1 MAARGNKGPAAA
13 PDRGHGPRHEHN
25 GGQRMTATYWG
36 AGLVPAT
43 IGRSFF
49 AALLLLGLAATPA
62 AAGEAQ
68 STSRVTDSL
77 VSPTGQTPTGF
88 AAVTGDRTFTRVAG
102 LPAADMTVAVAPDSA
117 DAASIRRVEQL
128 VDEDAVAAV
137 MVDGAQERALT
148 DLLISDSTGSVD
160 LAAIERVRVGKPTDE
175 ATCLT
180 EALYHEARGET
191 IPGLVAVAEVIL
203 NRVDSRYYPD
213 TVCEVVGQGI
223 EYAPLCQF
231 SYKCDGLSDKMTAGE
246 ARSLMEKIA
255 WVMLSG
261 KPRILTGKA
270 THYHTNAVNPGWAAQ
285 LVRTARIGDHIFYR
299 RGMVLSSR

>member
-1 MAARGNKGPAAA
+1 
-13 PDRGHGPRHEHN
+13 
-25 GGQRMTATYWG
+25 MTATKWG
-36 AGLVPAT
+36 AGIAPAA
-43 IGRSFF
+43 IGRSLS
-49 AALLLLGLAATPA
+49 AALLLFGLAATPL
-62 AAGEAQ
+62 AAGEVQ
-68 STSRVTDSL
+68 TTSRVTDTI
-77 VSPTGQTPTGF
+77 VTPDGEAPLGF
-88 AAVTGDRTFTRVAG
+88 ATVTAGPAFTRVAG
-102 LPAADMTVAVAPDSA
+102 LPEGDLGVDVTPDRS
-117 DAASIRRVEQL
+117 DAGSLRRIRQI

-137 MVDGAQERALT
+137 MANGAQEQALT

-160 LAAIERVRVGKPTDE
+160 LAKIELVRVGERTDE
-175 ATCLT
+175 TTCLT

-231 SYKCDGLSDKMTAGE
+231 SYKCDGLSDAMTA
-246 ARSLMEKIA
+246 RDTRTLMEKIA

-270 THYHTNAVNPGWAAQ
+270 THYHTNAVNPGWAAR

-299 RGMVLSSR
+299 RGTELSSR

>member
-1 MAARGNKGPAAA
+1 
-13 PDRGHGPRHEHN
+13 
-25 GGQRMTATYWG
+25 MTDA
-36 AGLVPAT
+36 
-43 IGRSFF
+43 
-49 AALLLLGLAATPA
+49 
-62 AAGEAQ
+62 
-68 STSRVTDSL
+68 L
-77 VSPTGQTPTGF
+77 VSPSGQTPTGF

-102 LPAADMTVAVAPDSA
+102 LPAAELGAGVSPDRA
-117 DAASIRRVEQL
+117 DAGSLQRIRQL
-128 VDEDAVAAV
+128 ADEDAVAAV
-137 MVDGAQERALT
+137 LADGAQEQALT

-160 LAAIERVRVGKPTDE
+160 LATIEQVRVGRQTKQM
-175 ATCLT
+175 TCLT

-203 NRVDSRYYPD
+203 NRADSRYYPD

-270 THYHTNAVNPGWAAQ
+270 THYHTNAVNPGWASR

-299 RGMVLSSR
+299 RGIELSAR

>member
-1 MAARGNKGPAAA
+1 
-13 PDRGHGPRHEHN
+13 
-25 GGQRMTATYWG
+25 MTATILG
-36 AGLVPAT
+36 AGMAPAT

-49 AALLLLGLAATPA
+49 AALLSLGLAAAPA

-68 STSRVTDSL
+68 GTSRVTDAL
-77 VSPTGQTPTGF
+77 VTPAREAP
-88 AAVTGDRTFTRVAG
+88 AAFVPGPPSSAFSRVAG
-102 LPAADMTVAVAPDSA
+102 LPDENLGREVQADSPDREA
-117 DAASIRRVEQL
+117 LRRLRQL
-128 VDEDAVAAV
+128 VDEDAVAVV
-137 MVDGAQERALT
+137 MADGAQERALT

-160 LAAIERVRVGKPTDE
+160 LAAIAQVRIGDRTPE
-175 ATCLT
+175 MTCLA

-213 TVCEVVGQGI
+213 SVCGVVEQGT
-223 EYAPLCQF
+223 ENAPLCQF
-231 SYKCDGLSDKMTAGE
+231 SYKCDGRSDAMTAGE
-246 ARSLMEKIA
+246 ARSMMEKIA

-270 THYHTNAVNPGWAAQ
+270 THYHTNAVRPGWASR

-299 RGMVLSSR
+299 RGTELSSR

>member
-1 MAARGNKGPAAA
+1 MP
-13 PDRGHGPRHEHN
+13 
-25 GGQRMTATYWG
+25 
-36 AGLVPAT
+36 
-43 IGRSFF
+43 S
-49 AALLLLGLAATPA
+49 A

-68 STSRVTDSL
+68 TSARVTDGL
-77 VSPTGQTPTGF
+77 IAPAGQAPAGF
-88 AAVTGDRTFTRVAG
+88 TASAGKQAVTRVAG
-102 LPAADMTVAVAPDSA
+102 LPAADLGIHVAPEADDDTPLRRLRQLADADAVAVAMA
-117 DAASIRRVEQL
+117 E
-128 VDEDAVAAV
+128 
-137 MVDGAQERALT
+137 GAQEQVLT

-160 LAAIERVRVGKPTDE
+160 LATVERVKVGKPTE
-175 ATCLT
+175 EMVCLT

-203 NRVDSRYYPD
+203 NRADSRFYPD
-213 TVCEVVGQGI
+213 TVCEVIGQGL

-261 KPRILTGKA
+261 KRRILTGKA
-270 THYHTNAVNPGWAAQ
+270 THYHTNAVNPGWASR

-299 RGMVLSSR
+299 RGTELSSR